1 MWLKWWLGSRVKHA
15 SEERLEIAGE
25 SCVRWEIGC
34 GGLVV
39 LGLLCELA
47 IAWVHPAHDSFWDR
61 WGGVRCDAAVALG
74 VAGEIFFS
82 SRSHKYSSE
91 LTRRSNQRL
100 ADLKEA
106 TRWRILTNAERIA
119 VTEALKSS
127 GPAASVRF
135 SVLANDQESLY
146 FAGQVSIAFQ
156 AAGWQVGYS
165 FESYRHEILT
175 GILLPE
181 TSVSWPD
188 GMAVANKRV
197 RDAFI
202 AAELRFMN
210 GWPIDIIHQTD
221 GGEPLFQ
228 PIAYVYVGPKPT
240 PVLT

>member
-61 WGGVRCDAAVALG
+61 WGGVCCDAAVALG
-74 VAGEIFFS
+74 GAGEIFFS
-82 SRSHKYSSE
+82 SRSHKHSSE

-135 SVLANDQESLY
+135 SVLAPP
-146 FAGQVSIAFQ
+146 GGRWRTAF
-156 AAGWQVGYS
+156 
-165 FESYRHEILT
+165 
-175 GILLPE
+175 P
-181 TSVSWPD
+181 
-188 GMAVANKRV
+188 ANRV
-197 RDAFI
+197 RIRRPEANAGFDVMP
-202 AAELRFMN
+202 R
-210 GWPIDIIHQTD
+210 
-221 GGEPLFQ
+221 
-228 PIAYVYVGPKPT
+228 PT
-240 PVLT
+240 LLLSLAHVTLAPSARARSRTR